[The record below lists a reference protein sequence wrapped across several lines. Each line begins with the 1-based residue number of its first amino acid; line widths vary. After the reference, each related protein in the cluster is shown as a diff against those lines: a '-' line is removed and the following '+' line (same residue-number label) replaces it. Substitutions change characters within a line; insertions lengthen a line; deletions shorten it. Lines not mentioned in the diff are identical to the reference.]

1 MKKSIP
7 FPSALP
13 FSISRGD
20 RDLVIPG
27 TRFSVP
33 RMLHGPNVLT
43 VRNGVQQTHAAGTIT
58 APSLASSANWNETE
72 MRTERSPL
80 ESSSNH
86 SSHQHRSRFQEIAE
100 GAKGKGKGKT
110 QKTKWTKNN
119 KNLEAICKSAT
130 NHELTKICKIA
141 RIHQYEQKSDGR
153 KKGAKILCTKFE
165 KKLRRINVRQTQTGK
180 LRNTAKMSAGQLL

>member
-43 VRNGVQQTHAAGTIT
+43 VRNGAQQTHAAGTIT
-58 APSLASSANWNETE
+58 APSLASTSAANFEARNAQRSQ
-72 MRTERSPL
+72 RTETKPKCALSVAP
-80 ESSSNH
+80 SNR
-86 SSHQHRSRFQEIAE
+86 HQTTHHINIETVFRKSRKEP
-100 GAKGKGKGKT
+100 KGKEREK
-110 QKTKWTKNN
+110 
-119 KNLEAICKSAT
+119 L
-130 NHELTKICKIA
+130 
-141 RIHQYEQKSDGR
+141 
-153 KKGAKILCTKFE
+153 KKPNE
-165 KKLRRINVRQTQTGK
+165 
-180 LRNTAKMSAGQLL
+180 